1 MTTSNTESTSLDTI
15 KLVLALIIL
24 TIGVVA
30 YYYYPEHGALYRVLY
45 VVGAAIVAIGVFM
58 TTFQGKNLRTFMKGS
73 RTELRKVVWP
83 NRQETLQTTIMVIFL
98 VFVIAIFL
106 FLVDML
112 LGWTVSGFIT
122 GGR

>member
-1 MTTSNTESTSLDTI
+1 MTTSNNESTSLDTI
-15 KLVLALIIL
+15 KLVVALIIL

-30 YYYYPEHGALYRVLY
+30 YYMYPEHGTLYRVLY

-58 TTFQGKNLRTFMKGS
+58 TTFQGKNLRNFMKGS

-106 FLVDML
+106 FLVDLL

>member
-1 MTTSNTESTSLDTI
+1 MTTSNNESTSLDTI
-15 KLVLALIIL
+15 KLVVALIIL

-30 YYYYPEHGALYRVLY
+30 YYIYPEHGALYRVLY

-58 TTFQGKNLRTFMKGS
+58 TSFQGKNLRTFMKGS

-106 FLVDML
+106 FLVDLL

>member
-1 MTTSNTESTSLDTI
+1 M
-15 KLVLALIIL
+15 
-24 TIGVVA
+24 
-30 YYYYPEHGALYRVLY
+30 LY

-58 TTFQGKNLRTFMKGS
+58 TSFQGKNLRTFMKGS

-106 FLVDML
+106 FLVDLL

>member
-1 MTTSNTESTSLDTI
+1 MTTSNNESTSLDTI
-15 KLVLALIIL
+15 KLVVALIIL

-30 YYYYPEHGALYRVLY
+30 YYIYPEHGALYRVLY

-106 FLVDML
+106 FLVDLL